1 MISWEK
7 ENHGERGSATL
18 QVATHRHRNH
28 HRVLFFLLSDI
39 PPGFFVCVYVCRG
52 CRVYLCVGLPST
64 SRPFPHLLGT
74 PTGEPLHFP
83 SSSSSISFLV
93 VAVVASIV
101 RTRLGQKKKEIETS
115 CWRTCLDVH
124 ATLILK
130 GNNPKN
136 KIKRRRV
143 FLTAIIH
150 SVCVCARASR
160 WLNQKSCSILSS
172 TFSFHCRPFLF
183 FI

>member
-1 MISWEK
+1 M
-7 ENHGERGSATL
+7 
-18 QVATHRHRNH
+18 
-28 HRVLFFLLSDI
+28 
-39 PPGFFVCVYVCRG
+39 CVYVCRG

-150 SVCVCARASR
+150 SLCVCARITMIESKI
-160 WLNQKSCSILSS
+160 LFYPFVYIFVSLSS
-172 TFSFHCRPFLF
+172 VSFFLF
-183 FI
+183 KRIPKILDAHTHTRVCVCRETHSETL